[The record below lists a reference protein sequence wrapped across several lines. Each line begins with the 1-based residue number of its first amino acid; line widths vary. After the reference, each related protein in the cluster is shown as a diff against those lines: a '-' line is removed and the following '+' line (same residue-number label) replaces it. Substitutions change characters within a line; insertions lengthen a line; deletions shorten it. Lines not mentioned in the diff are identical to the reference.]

1 MQQLITFIHVLVAVC
16 VIVLVLIQR
25 GKGSDL
31 GAGFGSGASQT
42 MFGSQ
47 GSTPFLVK
55 LTGVLALMFFITS
68 SVLSLIVGKQ
78 VHENNLL
85 GAPNPVPITAP
96 MQIPGAAPSP
106 SQQSIP
112 TSAAPLKVSKM
123 PGQQDNTSG
132 NVENNTQSPLPSSD
146 GKTHN

>member
-31 GAGFGSGASQT
+31 GASFGSGASQT

-55 LTGVLALMFFITS
+55 LTGALALVFFITS
-68 SVLSLIVGKQ
+68 SVLSLVIGKQ
-78 VHENNLL
+78 VQQNNLMS
-85 GAPNPVPITAP
+85 APTPAPITAP
-96 MQIPGAAPSP
+96 MQIPGVAPSTA
-106 SQQSIP
+106 QQGK
-112 TSAAPLKVSKM
+112 TS
-123 PGQQDNTSG
+123 DNVGS
-132 NVENNTQSPLPSSD
+132 NIQSPLPSSQ
-146 GKTHN
+146 GKSHN